1 MFVVKD
7 STGNRRV
14 VLLPR
19 DFRLEGRV
27 KRHGDL
33 VAWDTLRLD
42 VCENDL
48 LMNAKAVRI
57 VQEDPVKG
65 TCNNGAQPCCCS
77 R

>member
-1 MFVVKD
+1 M
-7 STGNRRV
+7 
-14 VLLPR
+14 
-19 DFRLEGRV
+19 

-33 VAWDTLRLD
+33 VAWGTLRLD

-57 VQEDPVKG
+57 VQEDPVTG
-65 TCNNGAQPCCCS
+65 TWNNGAQPCCCS